1 MSEPEGRVLP
11 IYLVLDASGSM
22 IDHFSTLH
30 EGLLSLREQME
41 ESPAAAAA
49 VRFSMIL
56 FGSTVQTLMRI
67 GDFNEISNVP
77 SFSNLGRTNYT
88 IVFQE
93 LVKQIPLDVSM
104 LKGENYRV
112 LRPAVFFLTDGY
124 PNEGGDWMPAHA
136 QLMGEGNS
144 RRPNIMAFGVGE
156 ADAATVMAIAS
167 RPEYA
172 FIAVEG
178 ADMGLA
184 LGEFMTALQRSVVSS
199 GVSVSAGGGLLVADP
214 KGFTRIDAEE
224 LD

>member
-11 IYLVLDASGSM
+11 IYLVVDASGSM
-22 IDHFSTLH
+22 TEHFSTLH
-30 EGLLSLREQME
+30 EGLTSLREKME

-56 FGSTVQTLMRI
+56 FGSTVQTVMKI
-67 GDFNEISNVP
+67 ADFNEITSVP
-77 SFSNLGRTNYT
+77 AFGNLGRTNFT
-88 IVFQE
+88 IVFEE
-93 LVKQIPLDVSM
+93 LVKQIPLDVKL

-124 PNEGGDWMPAHA
+124 PNEGGDWEPTHA
-136 QLMGEGNS
+136 QLMNEANKW
-144 RRPNIMAFGVGE
+144 RPNIVSFGVGA
-156 ADAATVMAIAS
+156 ADADTMQALAS
-167 RPEYA
+167 RPQYA

-184 LGEFMTALQRSVVSS
+184 LGEFMAALQRSVVSS
-199 GVSVSAGGGLLVADP
+199 GISVNAGGGLLVADP

-224 LD
+224 IG